1 MTDRYR
7 ANFYVLLQFV
17 LIALLFLA
25 PRMQEPFGAL
35 SPVLSVIGLIFFV
48 IGAAL
53 LLMSFL
59 RLGRSLTASPIPKN
73 GGELVTTGL
82 YARVRHPIY
91 FALLILS
98 AGVVLDA
105 GWWPQVIVVA
115 MLYTLLR
122 IKAEFEE
129 GLLSQKYLGYKAYAQ
144 KTPRFFPRLTR

>member
-1 MTDRYR
+1 MTDRYK
-7 ANFYVLLQFV
+7 ANFYVLLQLV
-17 LIALLFLA
+17 LIVLLFLA
-25 PRMQEPFGAL
+25 PRMQEPFGVL

-48 IGAAL
+48 IGSAL

-73 GGELVTTGL
+73 DGELVTTGL

-91 FALLILS
+91 LALLVLS
-98 AGVVLDA
+98 MGVVLDA
-105 GWWPQVIVVA
+105 GWWPQAIVVA
-115 MLYTLLR
+115 MLYALLR

-129 GLLSQKYLGYKAYAQ
+129 GLLRKKYRGYKAYAE